1 MTRGRPSTFAQDIAD
16 VICER
21 LMDGESLRTICK
33 SDDMPAASTVFR
45 WLTLHKDFSEQ
56 YARAREIQ
64 ADLLFDDVLD
74 IADDGTNDWMQRAN
88 ADGTLG
94 DAVLNGEHVQ
104 RSKLRVDA
112 RKWMAGKLAPK
123 KYGERV
129 VNEHTGPNGG
139 PIQTE
144 ELSARD
150 VARRI
155 AFALAAGLKE

>member
-1 MTRGRPSTFAQDIAD
+1 MTGRPSTFAQDIAD
-16 VICER
+16 AICER

-45 WLTLHKDFSEQ
+45 WLTLHKPFSEQ

-94 DAVLNGEHVQ
+94 DVVLNGEHVQ

-144 ELSARD
+144 DLSARD

>member
-1 MTRGRPSTFAQDIAD
+1 MASGRPSTFAQDIAD
-16 VICER
+16 AICER

-45 WLTLHKDFSEQ
+45 WLTLNKPFSEQ

-74 IADDGTNDWMQRAN
+74 IADDGSNDWMQRAN
-88 ADGTLG
+88 ADGSLG
-94 DAVLNGEHVQ
+94 DTVLNGEHVQ

-123 KYGERV
+123 KYGDRV
-129 VNEHTGPNGG
+129 LNEHTGPNGG

>member
-1 MTRGRPSTFAQDIAD
+1 MARPSTFTQEIAD
-16 VICER
+16 AICER
-21 LMDGESLRTICK
+21 LMAGQSLRTICK
-33 SDDMPAASTVFR
+33 DEDMPAASTVFR
-45 WLTLHKDFSEQ
+45 WLTLNASFSEQ

-64 ADLLFDDVLD
+64 ADLMFDDVLE
-74 IADDGTNDWMQRAN
+74 IADDARNDWMARN
-88 ADGTLG
+88 ASEDVGWT
-94 DAVLNGEHVQ
+94 LNGEHVQ

-129 VNEHTGPNGG
+129 MNEHTGAGGG

-144 ELSARD
+144 ERAPRD
-150 VARRI
+150 VARLI